1 MILEDLL
8 CFLFSIFIDKSE
20 LTTFKHV
27 TTNYSLQHEPWSC
40 VSLNHTR
47 HQCWLCCTSFYL
59 MRCKCE
65 QQAENCVSAEL
76 LWNFPCCNKFEQW
89 QHFSG
94 YLVASWLLLNEQHP
108 CAVCVRKLFEH
119 VKIKVPLMFVVRT
132 TALVLMWNVRIQ
144 EGFFIKQTGMEDH
157 LKIYLMRISDRYFY
171 SKS

>member
-132 TALVLMWNVRIQ
+132 TACFNVKRQ
-144 EGFFIKQTGMEDH
+144 NPRRFLYKA
-157 LKIYLMRISDRYFY
+157 DRYGRSFKNISY
-171 SKS
+171 EDQWQIFL

>member
-132 TALVLMWNVRIQ
+132 TACFNVKCQNPRR
-144 EGFFIKQTGMEDH
+144 FLYKA
-157 LKIYLMRISDRYFY
+157 DRYGRSFKNISY
-171 SKS
+171 EDQWQIFL